1 MLNTKSIRISLL
13 TLLIASF
20 ALGQVTISPTSLF
33 VDSQKRFQTLLIMNP
48 SPVAQEIKLSWEFG
62 YPKTDEAG
70 DITFIYNDEEKAAVN
85 SAAEWI
91 RGFPKNFI
99 LEPGTRQ
106 TIRVTV
112 KAPRGLADGTY
123 WARLKTTSSPMSPP
137 VGSSLDGG
145 VSANI
150 TFQFNQITG
159 VFYRHGDLSTGISIA
174 SVRAEVEDN
183 KLQIFSNYS
192 KSGNSPFLGTM
203 AVSVFDANGKNVLTE
218 QNLVS
223 IYYDGL
229 RRLDMDA
236 QNLPGGSYEYEVTFS
251 SGRGDIPDSDIVS
264 APTVK
269 ARGSFIKP

>member
-1 MLNTKSIRISLL
+1 MFNSKSFRISLL
-13 TLLIASF
+13 SFLLASF
-20 ALGQVTISPTSLF
+20 LAGQVTISPTSLF
-33 VDSQKRFQTLLIMNP
+33 VDSQKRFETLLIMNP

-123 WARLKTTSSPMSPP
+123 WARLKTTSSPISPP

-159 VFYRHGDLSTGISIA
+159 VFYRHGNLSTGIDLKN
-174 SVRAEVEDN
+174 VRAEVVDD
-183 KLQIFSNYS
+183 KVLIFSNYT

-203 AVSVFDANGKNVLTE
+203 AVSVFDSKGKHILSE

-236 QNLPGGSYEYEVTFS
+236 QNLPKGSYEYEVTFS
-251 SGRGDIPDSDIVS
+251 SGRGDIPDANIVS

-269 ARGSFIKP
+269 ARGNFIKP

>member
-1 MLNTKSIRISLL
+1 MLKTKAILPFL
-13 TLLIASF
+13 FIALF
-20 ALGQVTISPTSLF
+20 ANSAKGQVTISPTSLF
-33 VDSQKRFQTLLIMNP
+33 LDSQKRFETLLIMNP
-48 SPVAQEIKLSWEFG
+48 SPTAQEIKLSWEFG

-70 DITFIYNDEEKAAVN
+70 DIKFIYNDEEKAAVN
-85 SAAEWI
+85 SAADWI

-112 KAPRGLADGTY
+112 KAPRQLDDGTY
-123 WARLKTTSSPMSPP
+123 WARLKTTSTPISPP
-137 VGSSLDGG
+137 VGSGQDGG

-159 VFYRHGDLSTGISIA
+159 VFYSHGALTTGITLSN
-174 SVRAEVEDN
+174 VRAELTED
-183 KLQIFSNYS
+183 KIHIFSTYS

-203 AVSVFDANGKNVLTE
+203 IVNVFNSAGELAMTE
-218 QNLVS
+218 RNLVS

-229 RRLDMDA
+229 RRLDMDGSS
-236 QNLPGGSYEYEVTFS
+236 LPSGSYEFEVTFS
-251 SGRGDIPDSDIVS
+251 SGRGDIPDSDIVP

-269 ARGSFIKP
+269 ARGNFIKS

>member
-1 MLNTKSIRISLL
+1 MLKTKSIQIILL
-13 TLLIASF
+13 TILFASF
-20 ALGQVTISPTSLF
+20 TLGQVTISPTSLF
-33 VDSQKRFQTLLIMNP
+33 VDSQKRFETLLIMNP
-48 SPVAQEIKLSWEFG
+48 SPDPQEIKLSWEFG

-70 DITFIYNDEEKAAVN
+70 DITFIYNDEEKGAVN
-85 SAAEWI
+85 SAADWI

-99 LEPGTRQ
+99 LEPGARQ

-112 KAPRGLADGTY
+112 KAPRGINDGTY

-159 VFYRHGDLSTGISIA
+159 VFYRHGDLSTGISIS
-174 SVRAEVEDN
+174 SVRGEVKDD
-183 KLQIFSNYS
+183 KLHIFSNYS
-192 KSGNSPFLGTM
+192 KTGNSPFLGTM
-203 AVSVFDANGKNVLTE
+203 AVSVFDASGKHVLTE

-223 IYYDGL
+223 IYYNGL
-229 RRLDMDA
+229 RRLDIDA
-236 QNLPGGSYEYEVTFS
+236 QNLPTGSYEYEVTFS
-251 SGRGDIPDSDIVS
+251 SGRGDIPDADIVS

-269 ARGSFIKP
+269 ARGKFNKL

>member
-1 MLNTKSIRISLL
+1 MLKTKI
-13 TLLIASF
+13 TLSFLFIFLFVSIAS
-20 ALGQVTISPTSLF
+20 GQVTISPTSLF
-33 VDSQKRFQTLLIMNP
+33 IDSQKRFETLLIMNP
-48 SPVAQEIKLSWEFG
+48 SPTAQEIKLSWEFG
-62 YPKTDEAG
+62 YPKTDESG
-70 DITFIYNDEEKAAVN
+70 DIKFIYNDEEKAAEN
-85 SAAEWI
+85 SAADWI

-112 KAPRGLADGTY
+112 KAPRRLDDGTY
-123 WARLKTTSSPMSPP
+123 WARLKTTSSPVSPP
-137 VGSSLDGG
+137 VGSSMDGG

-159 VFYRHGDLSTGISIA
+159 VFYSHGNLTTGIDISSI
-174 SVRAEVEDN
+174 RAEVSDQ
-183 KLQIFSNYS
+183 KVHIFTNYT

-203 AVSVFDANGKNVLTE
+203 SVNIFDSAGKFVLNE

-229 RRLDMDA
+229 RRLDIDSSS
-236 QNLPGGSYEYEVTFS
+236 LPAGSYEYEVTFT
-251 SGRGDIPDSDIVS
+251 SGRGDIPDSNIVP

-269 ARGSFIKP
+269 SRGNFIKS